1 VNRSVRCAWLPALAL
16 VSMPMLMPML
26 AGCASPLKERFYVLS
41 ASPMPAPAPGGL
53 SYRVAV
59 GPVTVPAAVDRPQIV
74 LRVNANRVA
83 LQEQSR
89 WAEPLKESIPRVVA
103 SNLAVLLGDVQV
115 AADSQDAAAGADC
128 RVTIDIQRFD
138 SVLGEAATLEVLWRV
153 IVSGDAAAAANG
165 RFLIREPAGGQGY
178 DALAAA
184 HSRALAALSNDI
196 AAGVRKCRPQP
207 GA

>member
-1 VNRSVRCAWLPALAL
+1 MTRSAPRAWRLAPL
-16 VSMPMLMPML
+16 LIPMLIPVLIPLL
-26 AGCASPLKERFYVLS
+26 AGCGTPLKENFYILS
-41 ASPMPAPAPGGL
+41 ASPMPAPAAGGL

-74 LRVNANRVA
+74 LRVNTNRVA

-103 SNLAVLLGDVQV
+103 SNLAAVLADAQV
-115 AADSQDAAAGADC
+115 AADVQDAAVPADC

-138 SVLGEAATLEVLWRV
+138 SVLGEAATLEALWRV
-153 IVSGDAAAAANG
+153 NDTSGGGTIG
-165 RFLIREPAGGQGY
+165 RFLIREPAGAQGF

-184 HSRALAALSNDI
+184 HSRALAALSQDI
-196 AAGVRKCRPQP
+196 AAAIRKSRP
-207 GA
+207 

>member
-74 LRVNANRVA
+74 LRVDANRVA

-153 IVSGDAAAAANG
+153 IVTGEAAANG

-196 AAGVRKCRPQP
+196 AAGIRKCRPQP